1 MKGDIKDSVKKV
13 MIVFLFCLVALISYI
28 AYFQVFKAPK
38 IAEMSG
44 NQRAWAKKNEVLR
57 GEILDSSGKVIA
69 KSVRGKN
76 NVQNREYEMNSLYA
90 HPIGYVSNVYG
101 ESGLEAAYDKQLTT
115 SNNASVGFKKLLS
128 DPSIENLKNAFFTR
142 EDKPKVG
149 NTVVTTLDTNLQKIA
164 YDALGDNR
172 GAVVALDPKTGA
184 VLAMASKPSFNPNN
198 LKAEMDKANAGKA
211 ENSPLINRATV
222 GKYAPGS
229 TFKIVTTTSALENIP
244 GIQNKTFNDTGSIK
258 FKDGRTMS
266 NSEGASYGNIDLR
279 KAFIVSSNVVFG
291 TLGMDLGNEKLMKT
305 SEAFGFNKNVPANGF
320 TISQSTFPKEV
331 DPGQLAQTGIGQSSI
346 LATPMQMALVTCAVA
361 NKGVIM
367 QPDLVSKVLDQEG
380 NVVETIKPKEF
391 SKAMS
396 ESDANTIKGYMQGLV
411 EKNIK
416 NGVWSYLK
424 GTNAA
429 AKTGTADHNDANGN
443 PLKPHSWFVSFAPAD
458 DPQIAIA
465 VIVENG
471 GYGAGKAA
479 DVAGKVINAKLN
491 K

>member
-38 IAEMSG
+38 IAEMPG

-57 GEILDSSGKVIA
+57 GEILDSNGKVIA

-76 NVQNREYEMNSLYA
+76 NVQNREYEFGPLYA
-90 HPIGYVSNVYG
+90 HPIGYVSSVYG

-128 DPSIENLKNAFFTR
+128 DPSMENLKNAFFTR
-142 EDKPKVG
+142 EDKEKVG
-149 NTVVTTLDTNLQKIA
+149 NTVVTTIDTNLQKIA

-211 ENSPLINRATV
+211 ENSPLINRAT
-222 GKYAPGS
+222 GGLYPPGS
-229 TFKIVTTTSALENIP
+229 TFKIVTATSALENIP
-244 GIQNKTFNDTGSIK
+244 GIQNKIFNDTGSIQ

-266 NSEGASYGNIDLR
+266 NAEGASYGNIDLR

-305 SEAFGFNKNVPANGF
+305 AEAFGFNKNVPANGF
-320 TISQSTFPKEV
+320 TINQSTFPKV
-331 DPGQLAQTGIGQSSI
+331 IDPGQLAQTGIGQSSI

-367 QPDLVSKVLDQEG
+367 QPDLVSKVLDQDG

-391 SKAMS
+391 NKAMS

-411 EKNIK
+411 DKNIK
-416 NGVWSYLK
+416 NGAWGYLK

-443 PLKPHSWFVSFAPAD
+443 PLTPHSWFVSFAPAD

-479 DVAGKVINAKLN
+479 DVAGKVINAKLS